1 MKKKL
6 LQVLIALR
14 DGERVPASQM
24 SERLISELLSRG
36 AVVRV
41 ETYKVISRKEFNEFV
56 YDIGFLPEL
65 LEHDLMEAE
74 MEEKG
79 VNL

>member
-1 MKKKL
+1 
-6 LQVLIALR
+6 
-14 DGERVPASQM
+14 M